1 MQLTDT
7 KSEHSHGPASLLDL
21 TVSSSKPGHGGESAM
36 VLSVGLPPAT
46 VSAANFIATTNHWS
60 PDTVYAASWALVLF
74 RIIGNN
80 ESCFHER
87 PDRDGT
93 TASIVTTRLSP
104 APDLTGHAWLRRF
117 ATDRGQHVDADTPA
131 GSANLDHVWL
141 DSAVTDTRLLDEI
154 PLLLQVDTSGPCA
167 WIAKFSE
174 AIYPQSIIQA
184 LLDCAVR
191 VASQLACHPE
201 ATLESIDII
210 GDEQRDL
217 LLRSWNWDSE
227 SHELQLTI
235 EGIFAE
241 LAGQHGERTALAW
254 DGGTMSY
261 RALEDLSTRIAH
273 RLAVLGAKEG
283 DAIGLA
289 LDRSPEA
296 IAVVLAILKLGA
308 AYLPVDLKYPPERI
322 AFMLEDA
329 RTRQVVIGAASRH
342 LLPEA
347 VSAIDIADLI
357 AEQSSPPVNLPTK
370 SGDSIAY
377 VMYTSGSTGQPKGIE
392 IRHRSVIRLVRN
404 VDYVRLDDGVAF
416 LHAAPLG
423 FDASTLEIWGP
434 LLNGG
439 KCVLHGEAVP
449 TGRGLA
455 HSIRHHG
462 VTSAWLTAAL
472 FNAIID
478 DDPHNLHGLEQLL
491 TGGEAL
497 SVPHV
502 MRALDALPGV
512 TLINGYGP
520 TECTTFTATYR
531 IPRNIDRNIRSI
543 PIGRPI
549 PETSIYIVNQRLEL
563 VPVGIVG
570 ELCVG
575 GTGLARSYLRR
586 PELTEER
593 FVGNPFGKPGDR
605 LYRTGDLVRYLP
617 DGNIEFVGRSD
628 GQVKIRGFR
637 IELGE
642 IEAAL
647 AQHPAVRSCAVV
659 ALKDAPGGPRLVGYV
674 VPAGEPVAAQDLRT
688 YLGKALPDFMVPSV
702 FVSLPALPVTANG
715 KLDRRALP
723 VPDNTRPDIPQPYF
737 TPVTP
742 NEELLCELFAQVVGL
757 DRVGR
762 LDNFFDIGGT
772 SLLVLRVL
780 SRLHAELGREV
791 PATHFFSDPTPAAI
805 AAKLDRPGD
814 QSIPSGRITRR
825 RNVESLANESIAIVA
840 FSGRFPGADSVD
852 TLWENLCAGK
862 ESITFFEPHQLD
874 PAIAPELREDPSYVR
889 ARGVIRDVEMFDAG
903 FFGIT
908 PREAEVM
915 DPQQRIFLE
924 LCWECLESGGYAPS
938 STPGPVGVFGGMYNA
953 TYFQHHVSAYPDKI
967 QRLGAF
973 QVMLDNEK
981 DYITT
986 RVANRLN
993 LTGPAVS
1000 VHTACSTS
1008 LVAITQAVLNLR
1020 AGLCDM
1026 ALAGGAS
1033 ITCPPNSGY
1042 LYQEGA
1048 MLSPDGHTRS
1058 FDANA
1063 QGTVFS
1069 DGAAVVLLKRLAD
1082 AESDGDTIY
1091 AVIRGVAA
1099 NNDGGE
1105 KASFTAPS
1113 VDGQAAV
1120 VAAALDNAGVDA
1132 RTIDYVETH
1141 GTATPL
1147 GDPVELEAL
1156 TKAYRR
1162 HTTDIGF
1169 CRIGSAKSNL
1179 GHLVIAAGATGLIKT
1194 ALALSKEHLPASIN
1208 FVAPNPKIDFAN
1220 SPFIVTSTPQEWRR
1234 CSVPRRAGVSA
1245 FGVGGTNA
1253 HVILEEAPLRV
1264 PSEPASG
1271 PQLLLISARTPTALA
1286 NSMANLATHLESQP
1300 EVNLAD
1306 VAHTL
1311 RVGRAAFTQRACI
1324 VADTPLEASGILR
1337 NEELPS
1343 RATGC
1348 IGAKVPDIVFMFPGQ
1363 AAQYA
1368 AMGAVLY
1375 EQEPAFRDAFD
1386 ACMQGLGGMF
1396 DFDFKGLLFGGD
1408 AKALV
1413 ATEITQPALFCLE
1426 YSLAN
1431 YWIGQGLQPAAMIGH
1446 SVGEFVAATLAGVMS
1461 LHDAVRLVVQ
1471 RGRLMQVLPSGA
1483 MLAIRTS
1490 ADKVLPRLRHP
1501 QISLAAEN
1509 SPGLCVVAG
1518 PHEPIA
1524 VLQAELESD
1533 GVVCRVLQT
1542 SHAFHSPMM
1551 DPVLEPFAEAMRSVK
1566 LSGPVIPIY
1575 STVTGRLL
1583 TDEEACDPTY
1593 WVRHLRQPVRFSPA
1607 LLAAIDDTQGVLLEV
1622 GPRASLSTLARQHG
1636 VGRTP
1641 PLAIQSLSDST
1652 DNEHR
1657 SLLLAAGR
1665 LWTLG
1670 VPLRLTLL
1678 DKRSRK
1684 RRIPLPTYPF
1694 EKQRYWLEA
1703 VARIPSAA
1711 PVSNAAF
1718 SEPAANSD
1726 QSVPSVRTPMAT
1738 PTPSNRV
1745 PGLIAKLRGLLE
1757 DTSGVDMD
1765 GADPAAAF
1773 VELGLD
1779 SLSLTQIAI
1788 QLKQTFKVN
1797 ITFRQL
1803 MEKYRSLNSLAA
1815 FLDSEIPPEASTPP
1829 PAVQSTV
1836 AAPVASPAAPAMPF
1850 AMPAQVAPSFAF
1862 VAQPVAGQTPMVQ
1875 QLIQQQIQVMAQ
1887 QLALLQGAP
1896 MIAMPQP
1903 MTTPTAAEA
1912 SPAGAPT
1919 STPAA
1924 ATDTPTAPA
1933 ATAAGEE
1940 EGSAGMIKYDVKKA
1954 FGAIARIHTDAGTS
1968 MTDRQHA
1975 RLEAFMQRYIE
1986 RTRKSKAYTVEHR
1999 PHLADPRVVNGFRP
2013 QLKEIIYQI
2022 VIGRSKGSRMWDL
2035 DGNEYVDALNGFGM
2049 SMFGWQPDF
2058 ILEAVRKQLDDGY
2071 DIGPQHPLAGEVA
2084 KLFCEVTGNDRA
2096 GLCNTGSE
2104 AVMGCIRI
2112 ARTVTGRSKIAIFT
2126 GSYHGIFDEVIVRG
2140 TKKLKAVPAAPGIM
2154 PNTSENV
2161 VVLEYGTPESLQ
2173 WLKDHAE
2180 ELAAILVETVQ
2191 SRRPDFQP
2199 REFLRDLRTL
2209 TEQTGS
2215 LLIFDEVVTGF
2226 RSHPGGIQA
2235 LFGIRADLASYGKVV
2250 GGGFPI
2256 GVIAGKR
2263 EYMDAL
2269 DGGQWNYGDD
2279 SIPTV
2284 GVTYFAGT
2292 FVRHPLALAAAKA
2305 VLEHLKQ
2312 EGPQLQAALTQRTTD
2327 MVSELNT
2334 FCEEVGAP
2342 IVLKSF
2348 ASVWK
2353 TFFLEDHPFQDLLF
2367 AMMRSRG
2374 VHILDNFPCFFTT
2387 AHSAEDFNI
2396 IKTAFKES
2404 VLELQ
2409 EADFLPRRAGKVVAI
2424 DASIP
2429 PVPGARLGRDEQGR
2443 PAWFVANPAAPG
2455 KYMKV
2460 G

>member
-1 MQLTDT
+1 MQLS
-7 KSEHSHGPASLLDL
+7 KSTSENTQEPASLLDVTL
-21 TVSSSKPGHGGESAM
+21 SSSISGDSGQMASIQSIQLPAAVAASARSM
-36 VLSVGLPPAT
+36 ASKNGWPA
-46 VSAANFIATTNHWS
+46 
-60 PDTVYAASWALVLF
+60 DTVYAAAWVAAVS
-74 RIIGNN
+74 RILGSN
-80 ESCFHER
+80 SASLHEFGR
-87 PDRDGT
+87 SDSA
-93 TASIVTTRLSP
+93 ASPVVTTRFAP
-104 APDLTGHAWLRRF
+104 APDLAGHAWLSQF
-117 ATDRGQHVDADTPA
+117 ASSRGREEAAAGTTPIAD
-131 GSANLDHVWL
+131 LDHLWL
-141 DSAVTDTRLLDEI
+141 TSATEGDSILDGV
-154 PLLLQVDTSGPCA
+154 PLMVRVESGKFDSL
-167 WIAKFSE
+167 IARFSE
-174 AIYPQSIIQA
+174 AAYPRSIVQSFLECTA
-184 LLDCAVR
+184 RVCA
-191 VASQLACHPE
+191 ALACHPDT
-201 ATLESIDII
+201 ALGNIDII
-210 GDEQRDL
+210 GDEQRNL
-217 LLRSWNWDSE
+217 LLRDWNWNGR
-227 SHELQLTI
+227 SHDLGLTVD
-235 EGIFAE
+235 GIFAE
-241 LAGQHGERTALAW
+241 LAARHGERTALAW

-261 RALEDLSTRIAH
+261 QALDTLANRVAARLST
-273 RLAVLGAKEG
+273 LGVEEG
-283 DAIGLA
+283 DAIALA

-296 IAVVLAILKLGA
+296 IALVLGILKLGA
-308 AYLPVDLKYPPERI
+308 AYLPIDLKYPPERI

-329 RTRQVVIGAASRH
+329 RARQMVVTAEGRH
-342 LLPEA
+342 LLPDGVA
-347 VSAIDIADLI
+347 AIDIADLV
-357 AEQSSPPVNLPTK
+357 ADQGLSAAKLPTK
-370 SGDSIAY
+370 NGDAIAY

-392 IRHRSVIRLVRN
+392 IRHRSIVRLVRD
-404 VDYVRLDDGVAF
+404 VGYVRLDDAVAF

-472 FNAIID
+472 FNAIVD
-478 DDPHNLHGLEQLL
+478 DDPHNLQGLEQLL

-502 MRALDALPGV
+502 LRALDALPDV
-512 TLINGYGP
+512 ALINGYGP

-531 IPRNIDRNIRSI
+531 IPHDIDRNTRSI

-549 PETSIYIVNQRLEL
+549 PETSVYIVNQRLEP

-586 PELTEER
+586 PELTRER
-593 FVGNPFGKPGDR
+593 FVENPFGAPGDR

-617 DGNIEFVGRSD
+617 DGNIEFVGRGD

-647 AQHPAVRSCAVV
+647 AAHPGVRSCAVV
-659 ALKDAPGGPRLVGYV
+659 ARKDAPGGPRLVGYV
-674 VPAGEPVAAQDLRT
+674 VPAAEPVPPHDLRA
-688 YLGKALPDFMVPSV
+688 YLGGVLPDFMVPSAFV
-702 FVSLPALPVTANG
+702 FLAALPVTANG
-715 KLDRRALP
+715 KLDKRALP
-723 VPDNTRPDIPQPYF
+723 APENTRPDMAQPYF
-737 TPVTP
+737 APVTP
-742 NEELLCELFAQVVGL
+742 NEELLCRTFADLLGL

-762 LDNFFDIGGT
+762 LDNFFELGGT

-780 SRLHAELGREV
+780 SSLHAELGRDI

-805 AAKLDRPGD
+805 AAKLDRPED
-814 QSIPSGRITRR
+814 HAIPSGRLARR
-825 RNVESLANESIAIVA
+825 RNAGQSPANEPIAIIA
-840 FSGRFPGADSVD
+840 FSGRFPGADNVD

-862 ESITFFEPHQLD
+862 ESITFFEPQQLD
-874 PAIAPELREDPSYVR
+874 PAIAPELRDDPNYVR
-889 ARGVIRDVEMFDAG
+889 ARGIIRNVEMFDPG

-924 LCWECLESGGYAPS
+924 LCWECLERGGHTPA
-938 STPGPVGVFGGMYNA
+938 STPGPIGVFGGMYNA

-1000 VHTACSTS
+1000 IHTACSTS

-1033 ITCPPNSGY
+1033 VTCPPNSGY

-1058 FDANA
+1058 FDADA

-1082 AESDGDTIY
+1082 AEMDGDTVY

-1120 VAAALDNAGVDA
+1120 VAAALDNAGISA

-1162 HTTDIGF
+1162 HTPDVGF
-1169 CRIGSAKSNL
+1169 CRIGSAKSNI

-1194 ALALSKEHLPASIN
+1194 ALSLSNELLPASIN
-1208 FVAPNPKIDFAN
+1208 FVSPNPKIDFGN
-1220 SPFIVTSTPQEWRR
+1220 SPFVVNNSRTEWKR

-1253 HVILEEAPLRV
+1253 HVILEEAPVREA
-1264 PSEPASG
+1264 SEVATG
-1271 PQLLLISARTPTALA
+1271 PQLLLLSARTPTALA
-1286 NSMANLATHLESQP
+1286 SSMANLANHFDLRP
-1300 EVNLAD
+1300 DVNLAD
-1306 VAHTL
+1306 AAHTL
-1311 RVGRAAFTQRACI
+1311 CVGRTAFAQRACV
-1324 VADTPLEASGILR
+1324 VAETPREAAETLR
-1337 NEELPS
+1337 NEELPD
-1343 RATGC
+1343 RATGS
-1348 IGAKVPDIVFMFPGQ
+1348 IGARTPDIVFMFPGQ
-1363 AAQYA
+1363 AAQYG
-1368 AMGAVLY
+1368 AMGAALY
-1375 EQEPAFRDAFD
+1375 EHEPVFRDAFN
-1386 ACMQGLGGMF
+1386 ACLDGLGDLF
-1396 DFDFKGLLFGGD
+1396 DFDFKALVFGGD
-1408 AKALV
+1408 ANALV

-1426 YSLAN
+1426 YSLAR
-1431 YWIGQGLQPAAMIGH
+1431 YWMSLGVQPAAMIGH

-1461 LHDAVRLVVQ
+1461 LPDAVRLVAR
-1471 RGRLMQVLPSGA
+1471 RGRLMQALPSGA
-1483 MLAIRTS
+1483 MLAVRAA
-1490 ADKVLPRLRHP
+1490 ADKVLPRLNDP

-1518 PHEPIA
+1518 PHEAIA
-1524 VLQAELESD
+1524 TLQAELEKD
-1533 GVVCRVLQT
+1533 GLVCRVLQT

-1551 DPVLEPFAEAMRSVK
+1551 DPVLEPFAEAMRPVK
-1566 LSGPVIPIY
+1566 LSPPNIPIY
-1575 STVTGRLL
+1575 STVTGRLM
-1583 TDEEACDPTY
+1583 TDEDACDPAY
-1593 WVRHLRQPVRFSPA
+1593 WVRHLRQTVRFSPA
-1607 LLAAIDDTQGVLLEV
+1607 LLAALDDFQGGALLEL
-1622 GPRASLSTLARQHG
+1622 GPRASLCTLARQHG
-1636 VGRTP
+1636 TGRMP
-1641 PLAIQSLSDST
+1641 PTAIQSLSDST
-1652 DNEHR
+1652 DNER
-1657 SLLLAAGR
+1657 RALLLAAGR

-1678 DKRSRK
+1678 DRRDRK

-1694 EKQRYWLEA
+1694 ERQRCWLDA
-1703 VARIPSAA
+1703 VARTPSTAA
-1711 PVSNAAF
+1711 GPEATPSEAATD
-1718 SEPAANSD
+1718 ND
-1726 QSVPSVRTPMAT
+1726 QSDSSARTPMTT
-1738 PTPSNRV
+1738 PTPSNRI

-1815 FLDSEIPPEASTPP
+1815 FLDSQMPQEA
-1829 PAVQSTV
+1829 PAPAAAQPSP
-1836 AAPVASPAAPAMPF
+1836 APVPASPAPVPAAVPVAMAAQIAPAM
-1850 AMPAQVAPSFAF
+1850 AF
-1862 VAQPVAGQTPMVQ
+1862 GAQPVVQGSAVQ

-1887 QLALLQGAP
+1887 QLALLQGSPVMTVSQAASVAIAP
-1896 MIAMPQP
+1896 PLANAPAAAAP
-1903 MTTPTAAEA
+1903 AAEA
-1912 SPAGAPT
+1912 PA
-1919 STPAA
+1919 
-1924 ATDTPTAPA
+1924 APA
-1933 ATAAGEE
+1933 ATAEE
-1940 EGSAGMIKYDVKKA
+1940 EGSAGMVKYDVKKA
-1954 FGAIARIHTDAGTS
+1954 FGAIARIHTDSGTALS
-1968 MTDRQHA
+1968 DRQHA
-1975 RLEAFMQRYIE
+1975 RLDAFMKRYIE
-1986 RTRKSKAYTVEHR
+1986 RTKKSKAYTVEHR

-2022 VIGRSKGSRMWDL
+2022 VIGRSKGSHMWDL

-2049 SMFGWQPDF
+2049 SLFGWQPDF
-2058 ILEAVRKQLDDGY
+2058 VLDAVRKQLDDGY

-2084 KLFCEVTGNDRA
+2084 RLFCEVTGNDRA

-2173 WLKDHAE
+2173 WLKDNAN

-2226 RSHPGGIQA
+2226 RCHPGGIQA

-2263 EYMDAL
+2263 EFMDAL

-2305 VLEHLKQ
+2305 VLEHVKR
-2312 EGPQLQAALTQRTTD
+2312 EGPQLQESLTRKTTD
-2327 MVSELNT
+2327 MVNELNA

-2387 AHSAEDFNI
+2387 AHSEQDFNV

-2409 EADFLPRRAGKVVAI
+2409 EAEFLPRRAAKVVAI
-2424 DASIP
+2424 DASTP

>member
-1 MQLTDT
+1 MPLSKAAIGNTAG
-7 KSEHSHGPASLLDL
+7 SSSLLDVSVNSPRSGDASETTSTL
-21 TVSSSKPGHGGESAM
+21 SVHLPADVSSSA
-36 VLSVGLPPAT
+36 LA
-46 VSAANFIATTNHWS
+46 IATKNGW
-60 PDTVYAASWALVLF
+60 PADTVFAAAWVAAIS
-74 RIIGNN
+74 RILGTDQGTL
-80 ESCFHER
+80 HE
-87 PDRDGT
+87 PDHSGC
-93 TASIVTTRLSP
+93 S
-104 APDLTGHAWLRRF
+104 APRVITSRVAQFSALTGHDWLRQF
-117 ATDRGQHVDADTPA
+117 ASLRSRNSTGADEIRIA
-131 GSANLDHVWL
+131 ELDYLWL
-141 DSAVTDTRLLDEI
+141 DSLAEADATPTSV
-154 PLLLQVDTSGPCA
+154 PLLVCIESGKTNSFVA
-167 WIAKFSE
+167 RFSE
-174 AIYPQSIIQA
+174 AVYPCSIVQA
-184 LLDCAVR
+184 FLECAAR
-191 VASQLACHPE
+191 VCSALVCHPE
-201 ATLESIDII
+201 IALGQIDII
-210 GDEQRDL
+210 GEEQQKL
-217 LLRSWNWDSE
+217 LLRDWNWNGL
-227 SHELQLTI
+227 SHDLQLTVDST
-235 EGIFAE
+235 FAD
-241 LAGQHGERTALAW
+241 LAAKHGERTALAW

-261 RALEDLSTRIAH
+261 QALDTLANRFAARLSA
-273 RLAVLGAKEG
+273 LGAKEG
-283 DAIGLA
+283 EAIALA

-296 IAVVLAILKLGA
+296 IAVVLGILKLGA
-308 AYLPVDLKYPPERI
+308 AYLPIDLKYPPERI

-329 RTRQVVIGAASRH
+329 RARQMIVAGEGLHH
-342 LLPEA
+342 LPAE
-347 VSAIDIADLI
+347 VMAIDIAELI
-357 AEQSSPPVNLPTK
+357 ADRGPLAVELPAK
-370 SGDSIAY
+370 NGDSVAY
-377 VMYTSGSTGQPKGIE
+377 IMYTSGSTGQPKGIE
-392 IRHRSVIRLVRN
+392 IRHRSIIRLVRD
-404 VDYVRLDDGVAF
+404 VDYVQLDDAVAF

-455 HSIRHHG
+455 HSIHHHG

-478 DDPHNLHGLEQLL
+478 DDPHNLRGLKQLL

-502 MRALDALPGV
+502 LRAIDALPDV

-586 PELTEER
+586 PELTRDR
-593 FVGNPFGKPGDR
+593 FVENPFGPPGDH

-617 DGNIEFVGRSD
+617 DGNIEFVGRGD
-628 GQVKIRGFR
+628 GQVKIRGYR

-642 IEAAL
+642 IEATL
-647 AQHPAVRSCAVV
+647 ASHPGVRSCAVV
-659 ALKDAPGGPRLVGYV
+659 AHKDAPGGPRLVGYV
-674 VPAGEPVAAQDLRT
+674 VPTAEPIPAHELRAH
-688 YLGKALPDFMVPSV
+688 LGAILPDFMVPSAFV
-702 FVSLPALPVTANG
+702 FLAALPVTTNG
-715 KLDRRALP
+715 KLDKRALP
-723 VPDNTRPDIPQPYF
+723 APENTRPDLAQPYF
-737 TPVTP
+737 APVTP
-742 NEELLCELFAQVVGL
+742 NEDLLCRTFAELLGL

-762 LDNFFDIGGT
+762 LDNFFELGGT

-780 SRLHAELGREV
+780 ARLHADLGRDV

-805 AAKLDRPGD
+805 AAKLDRPED
-814 QSIPSGRITRR
+814 HTIPSGRLARHR
-825 RNVESLANESIAIVA
+825 RNEEKSTFNEPIAIIA

-862 ESITFFEPHQLD
+862 ESITFFEPQQLD
-874 PAIAPELREDPSYVR
+874 PSIAAELRDDPNYVR
-889 ARGVIRDVEMFDAG
+889 ARGIIRDVEMFDPG

-924 LCWECLESGGYAPS
+924 LCWESLERGGY
-938 STPGPVGVFGGMYNA
+938 TPTSAAGPIGVFGGMYNA
-953 TYFQHHVSAYPDKI
+953 TYFQHHVSAYPEKI

-1000 VHTACSTS
+1000 IHTACSTS

-1033 ITCPPNSGY
+1033 VTCPPNSGY

-1058 FDANA
+1058 FDADA

-1082 AESDGDTIY
+1082 AEMDGDTIY

-1120 VAAALDNAGVDA
+1120 VAAALDNAGISA

-1162 HTTDIGF
+1162 HTPDVGF
-1169 CRIGSAKSNL
+1169 CRIGSAKSNV

-1194 ALALSKEHLPASIN
+1194 ALSLSNELLPASIN
-1208 FVAPNPKIDFAN
+1208 FQSPNPKIDFGN
-1220 SPFIVTSTPQEWRR
+1220 SPFVVNSTQTEWKR

-1253 HVILEEAPLRV
+1253 HVILEEAPIQA
-1264 PSEPASG
+1264 PSETASG
-1271 PQLLLISARTPTALA
+1271 PQLLLLSARTPTALA
-1286 NSMANLATHLESQP
+1286 SSMANLARHLDLKP
-1300 EVNLAD
+1300 DINLAD
-1306 VAHTL
+1306 AAHTL
-1311 RVGRAAFTQRACI
+1311 CIGRSAFAQRACI
-1324 VADTPLEASGILR
+1324 VAETPQGAAEILR
-1337 NEELPS
+1337 NHELPD
-1343 RATGC
+1343 RAIGC
-1348 IGAKVPDIVFMFPGQ
+1348 IGAKVPEIVFMFPGQ
-1363 AAQYA
+1363 AAQYG
-1368 AMGAVLY
+1368 AMGAALY
-1375 EQEPAFRDAFD
+1375 EHEPAFRDAFD
-1386 ACMQGLGGMF
+1386 ACLGSLGDLF
-1396 DFDFKGLLFGGD
+1396 DFDFKALVFGGD
-1408 AKALV
+1408 ADALV
-1413 ATEITQPALFCLE
+1413 ATAITQPALFCLE
-1426 YSLAN
+1426 YSLAR
-1431 YWIGQGLQPAAMIGH
+1431 YWMSLGVQPAAMIGH

-1461 LHDAVRLVVQ
+1461 LPDAVRLVAR
-1471 RGRLMQVLPSGA
+1471 RGALMQALPSGA
-1483 MLAIRTS
+1483 MLAVRAA
-1490 ADKVLPRLRHP
+1490 ADKVLPYLNDPHV
-1501 QISLAAEN
+1501 SLAAEN
-1509 SPGLCVVAG
+1509 SPALCVVAG
-1518 PHEPIA
+1518 PHESIA
-1524 VLQAELESD
+1524 ALQAKLEKD
-1533 GVVCRVLQT
+1533 GLVCRILQT

-1551 DPVLEPFAEAMRSVK
+1551 DPVLEPFAEAMRPVK
-1566 LSGPVIPIY
+1566 LSAPAIPIY
-1575 STVTGRLL
+1575 STVTGRLM
-1583 TDEEACDPTY
+1583 TDEDACDPAY
-1593 WVRHLRQPVRFSPA
+1593 WVRHLRQTVHFSPA
-1607 LLAAIDDTQGVLLEV
+1607 LLAALDNIEGSVLLEL
-1622 GPRASLSTLARQHG
+1622 GPRGSLCTLARQHG
-1636 VGRTP
+1636 AGRTP
-1641 PLAIQSLSDST
+1641 PSAIQSLSDST
-1652 DNEHR
+1652 DNER
-1657 SLLLAAGR
+1657 QSLLLAAGR

-1670 VPLRLTLL
+1670 VPLQLTLL
-1678 DKRSRK
+1678 DKRDRK

-1694 EKQRYWLEA
+1694 ERQRYWLDA
-1703 VARIPSAA
+1703 VARTPSTVAGREA
-1711 PVSNAAF
+1711 VP
-1718 SEPAANSD
+1718 SEATTDND
-1726 QSVPSVRTPMAT
+1726 QSDSSVRTPMTT
-1738 PTPSNRV
+1738 PTPSNRI
-1745 PGLIAKLRGLLE
+1745 PGLVTKLRGLLE

-1803 MEKYRSLNSLAA
+1803 MEKYRSLSSLAA
-1815 FLDSEIPPEASTPP
+1815 FLDSQMPPES
-1829 PAVQSTV
+1829 
-1836 AAPVASPAAPAMPF
+1836 AAPVAAVSAAPPVPAAAPPAMAAQIAPAM
-1850 AMPAQVAPSFAF
+1850 AF
-1862 VAQPVAGQTPMVQ
+1862 VAQPAIQGSAVQ
-1875 QLIQQQIQVMAQ
+1875 QLIQQQMQIMSQ
-1887 QLALLQGAP
+1887 QLALLQGTPMMAVPQPAPAVVANPVPTSAP
-1896 MIAMPQP
+1896 M
-1903 MTTPTAAEA
+1903 
-1912 SPAGAPT
+1912 
-1919 STPAA
+1919 
-1924 ATDTPTAPA
+1924 PA
-1933 ATAAGEE
+1933 ATAEAPAAAAATAEE
-1940 EGSAGMIKYDVKKA
+1940 EASAGMIKYDVKKA
-1954 FGAIARIHTDAGTS
+1954 FGAIARIHTDSGTAL
-1968 MTDRQHA
+1968 TDRQHA
-1975 RLEAFMQRYIE
+1975 RLDAFMKRYIE
-1986 RTRKSKAYTVEHR
+1986 RTKKSKAYTVEHR

-2022 VIGRSKGSRMWDL
+2022 VIGRSKGSHMWDI

-2058 ILEAVRKQLDDGY
+2058 VMEAVRKQLDDGY

-2112 ARTVTGRSKIAIFT
+2112 ARTVTGRSKIAIFA

-2140 TKKLKAVPAAPGIM
+2140 TKKLRAVPAAPGIM

-2161 VVLEYGTPESLQ
+2161 VVLEYGTPESMQ
-2173 WLKDHAE
+2173 WLKDNAD

-2199 REFLRDLRTL
+2199 REFLRELRTL
-2209 TEQTGS
+2209 TEKTGS

-2305 VLEHLKQ
+2305 VLEHVKR

-2327 MVSELNT
+2327 MINELNA

-2342 IVLKSF
+2342 ITLKSF

-2374 VHILDNFPCFFTT
+2374 IHILDNFPCFFTT
-2387 AHSAEDFNI
+2387 AHTEQDFNL

-2409 EADFLPRRAGKVVAI
+2409 EAEFLPRRAAKVVAI
-2424 DASIP
+2424 DASTP
-2429 PVPGARLGRDEQGR
+2429 PVPGARLGRDEQGH